1 MMGWEAPLMVHH
13 AAVICA
19 GGGRDVMNVGFGLGL
34 VDEAIQVGTSG
45 GPYIVEQYM
54 AGST

>member
-34 VDEAIQVGTSG
+34 VDQAIQVGASAG
-45 GPYIVEQYM
+45 GTC
-54 AGST
+54 G